1 MKMSQKLLNA
11 VSIGKNI
18 LVYDVAADSGGAL
31 SVLHD
36 FYMDVRENGDKS
48 ITWTFIVSK
57 PVFEETDNIKV
68 LRYPWIKKSWLHRM
82 VFDSFMAPRIVK
94 EHNFDEIF
102 SLQNLIVHVKGFL
115 QIVYVHQS
123 LPFSDYTFKI
133 TKYPLYWIYQN
144 IMGLLIFRSM
154 KTADKVI
161 VQTNWMKEACVSKT
175 GVNEDK
181 IIVIPP
187 IINIMPNKYFVPT
200 KESLS
205 TFFYPAASV
214 LYKNHLMIINACK
227 LLIAHKVTNFKII
240 FTLTGLE
247 NKLSKYIYTESVNN
261 KLPIQFVGHISRSE
275 VFNWYSKSI
284 LLFTSII
291 ESLPL
296 PLLEAQKCHAPIIA
310 LNTAFGKELLES
322 YDNYCLCSNND
333 DAMLANIMLAYMNT
347 YDDAHN

>member
-1 MKMSQKLLNA
+1 MSQKLLNA

-68 LRYPWIKKSWLHRM
+68 LRYPWIKKSWFHRM
-82 VFDSFMAPRIVK
+82 VFDSFIAPRIVK

-102 SLQNLIVHVKGFL
+102 SLQNMVILVKGFM

-133 TKYPLYWIYQN
+133 TKNPLYWIYQN
-144 IMGLLIFRSM
+144 IIGLLIFRSI
-154 KTADKVI
+154 KAADKVI

-175 GVNEDK
+175 GVNKDK
-181 IIVIPP
+181 IIIIPP
-187 IINIMPNKYFVPT
+187 VINITPNKHFVPT

-205 TFFYPAASV
+205 TFFYPAAPSV
-214 LYKNHLMIINACK
+214 YKNHELIVKACK
-227 LLIAHKVTNFKII
+227 QLVESGLTDFMVI
-240 FTLTGLE
+240 FTLTGKE
-247 NKLSKYIYTESVNN
+247 NKLSRKLYNDTQRYH
-261 KLPIQFVGHISRSE
+261 LPIRFVGQLSREE
-275 VFNWYSKSI
+275 VFDWYSKSV
-284 LLFTSII
+284 LLFPSYI
-291 ESLPL
+291 ETFGL
-296 PLLEAQKCHAPIIA
+296 PLLEARMHLCPIIA
-310 LNTAFGKELLES
+310 SNKTFVVEIL
-322 YDNYCLCSNND
+322 DNYNFYPID
-333 DAMLANIMLAYMNT
+333 DIFSVNKLANIIYYIVT
-347 YDDAHN
+347 SRGC